1 MVMNNMRKY
10 ISLLLI
16 LVVASLVSWW
26 SSKNEA
32 RVTQHIEEEV
42 ARLVPRFISDPTS
55 LRSFVIDPALEP
67 ILATSLQNAVI
78 ESSLLN
84 QKIVV
89 IVTFG
94 DNKSFGDGTAT
105 HVAMLEV
112 DHKPIAGLRIICES
126 ENDPLLISGVFSEY
140 AFGVNS
146 Q

>member
-1 MVMNNMRKY
+1 MNNLRRY

-32 RVTQHIEEEV
+32 RVTKHIEEEV
-42 ARLVPRFISDPTS
+42 TRLVPRFISNPES
-55 LRSFVIDPALEP
+55 LQSFVIDPALEP
-67 ILATSLQNAVI
+67 ILASSLQNAVI
-78 ESSLLN
+78 ESLLLN

-94 DNKSFGDGTAT
+94 DDDEFGDGTAT

-112 DHKPIAGLRIICES
+112 DHKPIASLRIICKSES
-126 ENDPLLISGVFSEY
+126 DPLLISGVFSAY
-140 AFGVNS
+140 ALGTNP